1 MPSYM
6 TWMHGKCLRCGKDHM
21 VKVCPVAKDEE
32 DRSDEDKATV
42 KAFKAE
48 AKAVKAARKKWIA
61 DK

>member
-1 MPSYM
+1 M

-48 AKAVKAARKKWIA
+48 VKAVKAARKKWIA